1 MEMTDGRSEAFPIVK
16 LIMGLL
22 VVAGMVMVVMVG
34 VLPGFETDVAR
45 ARSAVL
51 ATGSLV
57 VLATLVGVIPVVV
70 LAPRGGNSVIVGWLV
85 GGAVRMAVSIVAAV
99 VLVKGFDLPARSVLL
114 TLAVVYLA
122 LLAVETVVVVRFVS
136 RSAA

>member
-1 MEMTDGRSEAFPIVK
+1 MTDGRSEAFPIVK

-57 VLATLVGVIPVVV
+57 VLATLVGVVPVVV
-70 LAPRGGNSVIVGWLV
+70 LAPRGGNSVIAGWLV
-85 GGAVRMAVSIVAAV
+85 GGAVRLAVSIVAAV
-99 VLVKGFDLPARSVLL
+99 VLVKGVDLPARSVLL